1 MVAAGIGLDSAPCPG
16 SAEEFVMAR
25 RLVLWAAGIAVATV
39 AAAQDPAETRR
50 LTDETRKV
58 ATDLVGQIRGALT
71 KELEYSGPMRAVIV
85 CKYTV
90 PELSSALSRRTGWRV
105 TRVSLGPRNP
115 ALGAADAW
123 EQRVL
128 LDFEK
133 RAERGE
139 KPDGMDFGEI
149 VSEPAG
155 RYFRYMK
162 ALPMAPV
169 CASCHGPEEAMTGAV
184 KALLDK
190 EYPHDRARGFTAG
203 QVRGAV
209 TVKRPL

>member
-1 MVAAGIGLDSAPCPG
+1 MGWRSIA
-16 SAEEFVMAR
+16 
-25 RLVLWAAGIAVATV
+25 WAAGIALAAAS
-39 AAAQDPAETRR
+39 AAAQETPETRR
-50 LTDETRKV
+50 LAEETRKAANELV
-58 ATDLVGQIRGALT
+58 AQIRGALT
-71 KELEYSGPMRAVIV
+71 KELEYSGPMRAIVV

-90 PELSSALSRRTGWRV
+90 PELSSALSRKTGWRV
-105 TRVSLGPRNP
+105 TRVSLRPRNP
-115 ALGAADAW
+115 ALGSPDAW

-139 KPDGMDFGEI
+139 KADAMDYGEV

-155 RYFRYMK
+155 RFYRYMK
-162 ALPMAPV
+162 ALPMSPV
-169 CASCHGPEEAMTGAV
+169 CMSCHGPEAGMTSAV
-184 KALLDK
+184 KSLLET
-190 EYPHDRARGFTAG
+190 EYPHDQATGFAVG

>member
-1 MVAAGIGLDSAPCPG
+1 MQRKAILGLAALAVAAVAGAQEAPDAKRL
-16 SAEEFVMAR
+16 AE
-25 RLVLWAAGIAVATV
+25 
-39 AAAQDPAETRR
+39 
-50 LTDETRKV
+50 ETRKV

-90 PELSSALSRRTGWRV
+90 PELTSMLSRKTGWRV
-105 TRVSLGPRNP
+105 TRVSLKPRNP
-115 ALGAADAW
+115 ALGSADAW

-133 RAERGE
+133 RVERGE
-139 KPDGMDFGEI
+139 KPDGMEFGE
-149 VSEPAG
+149 VVTEPLG
-155 RYFRYMK
+155 RYYRYMK

-169 CASCHGPEEAMTGAV
+169 CASCHGPADRMTPSL
-184 KALLDK
+184 KALLET
-190 EYPHDRARGFTAG
+190 EYPHDQATGFTPG
-203 QVRGAV
+203 QIRGAV

>member
-1 MVAAGIGLDSAPCPG
+1 MQWRAIVA
-16 SAEEFVMAR
+16 V
-25 RLVLWAAGIAVATV
+25 AGIAAAV
-39 AAAQDPAETRR
+39 AAPAQETAETRR
-50 LTDETRKV
+50 LADETRKV
-58 ATDLVGQIRGALT
+58 ATDLVTQIRGALT
-71 KELEYSGPMRAVIV
+71 KELEYSGPMRAVVV

-90 PELSSALSRRTGWRV
+90 PELSSMLSRKTGWRV
-105 TRVSLGPRNP
+105 TRVSLRPRNP
-115 ALGAADAW
+115 ALGTADAW

-139 KPDGMDFGEI
+139 KLDAIEFGEI

-155 RYFRYMK
+155 RFYRYMK
-162 ALPMAPV
+162 VLPMGAV
-169 CASCHGPEEAMTGAV
+169 CLNCHGPEAGMTASL
-184 KALLDK
+184 KSLLET
-190 EYPHDRARGFTAG
+190 EYPHDRATGFTAG

>member
-1 MVAAGIGLDSAPCPG
+1 M
-16 SAEEFVMAR
+16 R
-25 RLVLWAAGIAVATV
+25 GIAILGL
-39 AAAQDPAETRR
+39 AALAVTAFAQSQDGAEGKR
-50 LTDETRKV
+50 LAEETRKV
-58 ATDLVGQIRGALT
+58 ATDLVAQIRGALT
-71 KELEYSGPMRAVIV
+71 KEMEYSGPMRSVIV

-90 PELSSALSRRTGWRV
+90 PELTSHLSRKTGWRI
-105 TRVSLGPRNP
+105 TRVSLRPRNP

-133 RAERGE
+133 RVERGE
-139 KPDGMDFGEI
+139 KAEGLEFGEI

-162 ALPMAPV
+162 ALPMGPA
-169 CASCHGPEEAMTGAV
+169 CAACHGTEDRITPSV
-184 KALLDK
+184 KALLES
-190 EYPHDRARGFTAG
+190 EYPHDQATGFTPG